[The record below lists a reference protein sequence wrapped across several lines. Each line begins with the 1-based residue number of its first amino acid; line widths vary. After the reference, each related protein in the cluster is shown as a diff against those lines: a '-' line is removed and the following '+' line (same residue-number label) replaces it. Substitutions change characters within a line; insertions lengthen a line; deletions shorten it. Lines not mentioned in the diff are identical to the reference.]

1 MKALY
6 IGNTTGVTDWKDCVG
21 HSIRTDGCIFFLCT
35 AGMAVVS
42 VNMQKKPLRRN
53 DLLVITSDMFVFV
66 EGVSAAFEVSYV
78 SLSVIMLET
87 AYYKIPDPSLWDYLH
102 YFPIL
107 PLIEIHYL
115 LVSNWISQVRWIF
128 DNIPSAN
135 RITMLSYQVYNLFG
149 GIEAEFSKTD
159 ILEQMAYKNNA
170 RSVMNKFWS
179 LLMKNSSNEKEVKF
193 YADALSITPD
203 YLYKVC
209 RRIYGIS
216 PKALID
222 QQLTVEIKTL
232 LTDTDISIKEIAYRL
247 RFEDD
252 SYMCRFFR
260 RVTGMSPMQ
269 FRIGTKQ
276 SERS

>member
-179 LLMKNSSNEKEVKF
+179 LLMKNSPNEKEV
-193 YADALSITPD
+193 
-203 YLYKVC
+203 
-209 RRIYGIS
+209 
-216 PKALID
+216 
-222 QQLTVEIKTL
+222 
-232 LTDTDISIKEIAYRL
+232 
-247 RFEDD
+247 
-252 SYMCRFFR
+252 FR
-260 RVTGMSPMQ
+260 QKR
-269 FRIGTKQ
+269 
-276 SERS
+276 